1 MLTDQP
7 FLETAAW
14 RPWPAFALLLSYL
27 SYFGL
32 MIGMQGVLWA
42 DVIAALG
49 LSKSV
54 FGTVQLASPLVS
66 VALLMSGAR
75 LSHWFG
81 KKPLAVVALAALAL
95 ANAGLAA
102 AGGLLA
108 LVGALLLAGV
118 GNALLEMAANSAT
131 LDWERATGRSVMN
144 LMHAGFSA
152 GAVVGALVAGLLVGQ
167 GWRYPSVL
175 LLLAA
180 LGLLLLLVSLAMRF
194 PPIEAGEQADVGPL
208 ATLRLVLGAPAIL
221 VLAIIC
227 VLGVAGESIAN
238 LWSVLYLYGL
248 GASAVVGGAVF
259 ALFNVTMFLGRIGNS
274 WLVAR
279 AGARSSLVASG
290 VGLALSGVL
299 LLLPGV
305 AAAMLAF
312 ALMGL
317 SVAGVVP
324 TVLSAAAR
332 LAPGRSAA
340 VTGGI
345 MAMAY
350 VGFIVCPPLT
360 GLVADLASLQVALLL
375 VGLVGLATV
384 ALARTVE

>member
-7 FLETAAW
+7 YLEAAAW

-27 SYFGL
+27 GFFGL
-32 MIGMQGVLWA
+32 MIGIQGVLWA
-42 DVIAALG
+42 DLIAALG

-54 FGTVQLASPLVS
+54 FGAVQLAAPLVS
-66 VALLMSGAR
+66 VALLLLGAQ

-81 KKPLAVVALAALAL
+81 KKSLALVALATLAL

-108 LVGALLLAGV
+108 LVGALLLAGM

-152 GAVVGALVAGLLVGQ
+152 GAVVGAMVAGLLLGQ
-167 GWRYPSVL
+167 GWPYPSVL
-175 LLLAA
+175 LLLAGV
-180 LGLLLLLVSLAMRF
+180 GLLLLLVSLAVRF

-208 ATLRLVLGAPAIL
+208 ATLRMVLGAPAIM
-221 VLAIIC
+221 VLAIVC
-227 VLGVAGESIAN
+227 VLGVVGESIAN
-238 LWSVLYLYGL
+238 LWSVLYLYDL
-248 GASAVVGGAVF
+248 GAGAVVGGAVF

-279 AGARSSLVASG
+279 AGARSSLIASG
-290 VGLALSGVL
+290 VGLALSGAL

-305 AAAMLAF
+305 SAAMLAF

-350 VGFIVCPPLT
+350 LGFIVCPPLT

-375 VGLVGLATV
+375 IGLVGIATV
-384 ALARTVE
+384 ALARTVD

>member
-1 MLTDQP
+1 M
-7 FLETAAW
+7 
-14 RPWPAFALLLSYL
+14 
-27 SYFGL
+27 
-32 MIGMQGVLWA
+32 
-42 DVIAALG
+42 
-49 LSKSV
+49 
-54 FGTVQLASPLVS
+54 
-66 VALLMSGAR
+66 
-75 LSHWFG
+75 
-81 KKPLAVVALAALAL
+81 
-95 ANAGLAA
+95 
-102 AGGLLA
+102 
-108 LVGALLLAGV
+108 
-118 GNALLEMAANSAT
+118 
-131 LDWERATGRSVMN
+131 
-144 LMHAGFSA
+144 
-152 GAVVGALVAGLLVGQ
+152 
-167 GWRYPSVL
+167 L

-208 ATLRLVLGAPAIL
+208 ATLRLVLAPAIL

-248 GASAVVGGAVF
+248 GASGGRRGGVCAVQRDDVPGPNWQLLA
-259 ALFNVTMFLGRIGNS
+259 GR
-274 WLVAR
+274 AR
-279 AGARSSLVASG
+279 ARAARSSPRAWGWRFRACCCCCRCGGGHAGLCADG
-290 VGLALSGVL
+290 PVGRGR
-299 LLLPGV
+299 
-305 AAAMLAF
+305 
-312 ALMGL
+312 
-317 SVAGVVP
+317 VP
-324 TVLSAAAR
+324 TVPSAAAG